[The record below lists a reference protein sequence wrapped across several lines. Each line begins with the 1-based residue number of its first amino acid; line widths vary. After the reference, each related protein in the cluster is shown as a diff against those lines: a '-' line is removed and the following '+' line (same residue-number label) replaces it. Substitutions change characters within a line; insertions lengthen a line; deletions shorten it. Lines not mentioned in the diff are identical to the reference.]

1 MQAGDGTCPLPQ
13 RSVESS
19 GRPQDVFLQGLRAQW
34 FRALLKEVVDV
45 NLQKQNPPP
54 PPPGRRGG
62 GVQTQ
67 EIASEE
73 VWEVGSERIWIV
85 SKAHEWP
92 KTVSLHPAWKEK
104 METPSVQTVLI

>member
-1 MQAGDGTCPLPQ
+1 M
-13 RSVESS
+13 
-19 GRPQDVFLQGLRAQW
+19 
-34 FRALLKEVVDV
+34 
-45 NLQKQNPPP
+45 
-54 PPPGRRGG
+54 

>member
-13 RSVESS
+13 QSVESS
-19 GRPQDVFLQGLRAQW
+19 GRPQDVFLQALRAQW

-54 PPPGRRGG
+54 PPPGRRGV

-67 EIASEE
+67 EMASEE